1 MHYKWLC
8 FVGESAL
15 LIQQNFT
22 YLQEELPSFDVLFTM
37 LGESLDSI
45 DNYDMYG
52 LSGAMRKTAKLLK
65 ILLRKGPEPCDDLMG
80 KIKSG
85 LRREDMINKMKE
97 RSIYLK
103 IRGTHRI

>member
-1 MHYKWLC
+1 MW
-8 FVGESAL
+8 
-15 LIQQNFT
+15 IQQNFT
-22 YLQEELPSFDVLFTM
+22 YLQEELPSFDFLLTM

-52 LSGAMRKTAKLLK
+52 LAGAMRKTAKLLK

-85 LRREDMINKMKE
+85 LRREDMISKMKE

-103 IRGTHRI
+103 IRGIHKI

>member
-1 MHYKWLC
+1 
-8 FVGESAL
+8 
-15 LIQQNFT
+15 
-22 YLQEELPSFDVLFTM
+22 M

-65 ILLRKGPEPCDDLMG
+65 ILLRKGPEPCNDLMG

-85 LRREDMINKMKE
+85 LRREDMISKMKE
-97 RSIYLK
+97 RSIHLK
-103 IRGTHRI
+103 KRGTHRIYNYIAKHWAVSRVFRNDNYKRMAHVTVCVAL